1 MAEKDKGRG
10 GKRNYP
16 SARPRA
22 ETDEDKAL
30 FSKFLKETYV
40 AYKKERVRSDDE
52 LKQRLNDYFKYCA
65 EENVVPTV
73 EEMAMW
79 TGYSIQTVGD
89 WEHGRNKGFSSETS
103 NIIKKAKN
111 FLQTFDAKLAI
122 SGKMNFL
129 AYCFRAKNYYGM
141 SDKQEITVTPNNPLG
156 DNLSTE
162 DIQQRLLEETGNV
175 IDIPA
180 IAEEKEKLKR

>member
-1 MAEKDKGRG
+1 M
-10 GKRNYP
+10 
-16 SARPRA
+16 
-22 ETDEDKAL
+22 
-30 FSKFLKETYV
+30 
-40 AYKKERVRSDDE
+40 
-52 LKQRLNDYFKYCA
+52 
-65 EENVVPTV
+65 
-73 EEMAMW
+73 
-79 TGYSIQTVGD
+79 
-89 WEHGRNKGFSSETS
+89 
-103 NIIKKAKN
+103 
-111 FLQTFDAKLAI
+111 QTFDAKLAI